1 MLNVEIIS
9 PEGIIFQGQCAMTV
23 VPSAAGEAGVMEDHE
38 AFVAELI
45 AGKVTVYNEK
55 NEIVKQVETKTGGFA
70 EIHDGKRLIV
80 LLDS

>member
-1 MLNVEIIS
+1 MLNIEIIS
-9 PEGIIFQGQCAMTV
+9 PEGIIFQGQCSMTV

-45 AGKVTVYNEK
+45 PGKVTVYNERQEVIK
-55 NEIVKQVETKTGGFA
+55 EIEAKTGGFA